1 MNRTGLVIALAVA
14 AVVGVIFGL
23 RPDLDL
29 KLAGLFFDPER
40 GGFWR
45 AYDPPYLR
53 ARDAA
58 TWLIT
63 LVAMPAF
70 VALAFKLIRP
80 QRTLLLPG
88 RAVVLMVV
96 TLALA
101 PGVVA
106 NMVFKEHWGRPR
118 PIDVTE
124 FGGTEH
130 FRPWWDP
137 RGDCP
142 KNCSFVAGEPSG
154 AFWTLAPAAV
164 VPPQWRALAYG
175 AALTFGAAVGVLR
188 MAAGAHFFSD
198 VVFAGVFSFLVIWL
212 THGCLYRWRRTRI
225 SDAAV
230 DDVLERMTMWQ
241 RATLKRMRF
250 GRRDPATAEISRLQ
264 GKE

>member
-14 AVVGVIFGL
+14 AAVGLIFGI

-29 KLAGLFFDPER
+29 KLAALFFDPER

-45 AYDPPYLR
+45 AYDPAYLR
-53 ARDAA
+53 ARDVAV
-58 TWLIT
+58 WLTT
-63 LVAMPAF
+63 LVAMPAV
-70 VALAFKLIRP
+70 VALVVKFIRTRRPLII
-80 QRTLLLPG
+80 PG
-88 RAVVLMVV
+88 RAIVLMLV

-106 NMVFKEHWGRPR
+106 NLVLKEHWGRPR

-124 FGGTEH
+124 FGGDEH

-142 KNCSFVAGEPSG
+142 KNCAFVAG
-154 AFWTLAPAAV
+154 
-164 VPPQWRALAYG
+164 
-175 AALTFGAAVGVLR
+175 VGVLR

-212 THGCLYRWRRTRI
+212 VHGWLYRWPRTRI
-225 SDAAV
+225 SDATV
-230 DDVLERMTMWQ
+230 ERAMERIGPK
-241 RATLKRMRF
+241 RA
-250 GRRDPATAEISRLQ
+250 
-264 GKE
+264 

>member
-14 AVVGVIFGL
+14 AAVGLIFGI

-29 KLAGLFFDPER
+29 KLAALFFDPER

-45 AYDPPYLR
+45 AYDPTYLR
-53 ARDAA
+53 ARDVAV
-58 TWLIT
+58 WLTT
-63 LVAMPAF
+63 LVAMPAV
-70 VALAFKLIRP
+70 VALVVKFIRP
-80 QRTLLLPG
+80 RRPLLIPG
-88 RAVVLMVV
+88 RAIVLMLV

-106 NMVFKEHWGRPR
+106 NLVLKEHWGRPR
-118 PIDVTE
+118 PIDVAE
-124 FGGTEH
+124 FGGDEH

-154 AFWTLAPAAV
+154 AFWTMAAAAV
-164 VPPQWRALAYG
+164 VPPQWRALGYG
-175 AALTFGAAVGVLR
+175 GALAFGAAVGVLR

-212 THGCLYRWRRTRI
+212 VHGWLYRWPCTRI
-225 SDAAV
+225 SDATVERA
-230 DDVLERMTMWQ
+230 LERIGP
-241 RATLKRMRF
+241 KR
-250 GRRDPATAEISRLQ
+250 T
-264 GKE
+264 